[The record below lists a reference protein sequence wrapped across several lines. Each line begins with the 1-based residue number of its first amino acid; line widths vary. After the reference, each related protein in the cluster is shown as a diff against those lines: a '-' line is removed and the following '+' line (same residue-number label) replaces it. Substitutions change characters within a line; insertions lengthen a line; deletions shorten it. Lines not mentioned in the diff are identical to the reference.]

1 MEQLKLDNQLCFKY
15 YVISK
20 EIIKRYKPLLK
31 PLGLTYTGYI
41 TMLVLWE
48 TSPINQKT
56 LGQTLTLDSGTLTPL
71 LKKLEKQGLLTRKR
85 SKKDERNV
93 MIALSNKG
101 QRLQQ
106 QAKDIPYL
114 LTNSIF
120 KDKGFSEAELKE
132 KTDALQVVFEL
143 LRPEHR

>member
-71 LKKLEKQGLLTRKR
+71 LKKLEKQGLITRKR

-93 MIALSNKG
+93 MIALAKKG

-143 LRPEHR
+143 LKP